1 MGLALQRDK
10 TLSVA
15 VPEIGQNLHELDW
28 QFLPFRFSIYS
39 VEALSKRFTQT
50 IIQLLRAVCLV
61 SLWGPHFG
69 KSFITHVGHSLAR
82 GGLSEIIHLCLHVER
97 HRRFVALKA
106 LTVEQVDI
114 L

>member
-1 MGLALQRDK
+1 MGGVTVFEMGLALQRDK

-39 VEALSKRFTQT
+39 VEAPSERFTQT

-69 KSFITHVGHSLAR
+69 G
-82 GGLSEIIHLCLHVER
+82 
-97 HRRFVALKA
+97 
-106 LTVEQVDI
+106 
-114 L
+114 